1 MDIRLQTGIIIE
13 KDGEVLVCAVLYSNQ
28 LRWSTS
34 PWDAW
39 ITKEE
44 KYSAKVAER
53 VGGVEMLFNPV
64 AGQLR
69 KFRRESN
76 E

>member
-13 KDGEVLVCAVLYSNQ
+13 KDGEYLVCAVPYSNQ
-28 LRWSTS
+28 LRWSAS

-39 ITKEE
+39 ITREMYQSE
-44 KYSAKVAER
+44 RVAKR

-69 KFRRESN
+69 KFRRKNN